1 MSELLR
7 FKKSIIRGV
16 SQHFLREQD
25 RIQSDIDMYNHF
37 VTICVARVNSTY
49 NPPVHDVSIE
59 RNSQPHC
66 DTNSG
71 HMIQTDNGKQVR
83 SLITSNSQPHYDT
96 FSSTPTK
103 FYVSVESLEFA
114 QKTLE
119 KSQNELDVTKF
130 YYTTPYAYAVR
141 CLSEISD
148 LMHAHDVT
156 YEMTSTTQDRKHTG
170 RSFHMTYEMTST
182 ITSCIFSLMQMS
194 CEPWIRGCERPMF
207 CRWLWDHWTK
217 VSPPTGHDSTWE
229 FLHTISCKF
238 MFAMGKTHLPTHPEP
253 IPEDSI
259 TKQIGSTTGVG
270 SP

>member
-25 RIQSDIDMYNHF
+25 RIQADIDMYNHF
-37 VTICVARVNSTY
+37 VTTCVARVNGIY
-49 NPPVHDVSIE
+49 NPPVTDVSIE
-59 RNSQPHC
+59 INSQPHC

-71 HMIQTDNGKQVR
+71 HMIQKANGKQVR
-83 SLITSNSQPHYDT
+83 SLITSNSQPHCDT
-96 FSSTPTK
+96 FSSAPTK

-119 KSQNELDVTKF
+119 KSQHELDVTKF

-141 CLSEISD
+141 SLSEISD
-148 LMHAHDVT
+148 LMHAHD
-156 YEMTSTTQDRKHTG
+156 
-170 RSFHMTYEMTST
+170 MTYEMTST

-270 SP
+270 SPEKTLVCFGKALVDQKRLW

>member
-156 YEMTSTTQDRKHTG
+156 YEMTST
-170 RSFHMTYEMTST
+170 
-182 ITSCIFSLMQMS
+182 ITSCIFSLMCMMPRRLTAKAMTLALNTAVVFTAPRQGNWMWPVLLLAICS
-194 CEPWIRGCERPMF
+194 LLGQR
-207 CRWLWDHWTK
+207 
-217 VSPPTGHDSTWE
+217 
-229 FLHTISCKF
+229 CK
-238 MFAMGKTHLPTHPEP
+238 E
-253 IPEDSI
+253 
-259 TKQIGSTTGVG
+259 
-270 SP
+270 